1 MYAWRRFWAHCQ
13 VYKRYVYSY
22 GLVCPYTVFFS
33 PLSHLTDVWDPHVSG
48 FFNLPPSLSSHA
60 LSPGRAKPGPAAE
73 ARRTAG
79 AAIIPCSPRAT
90 PPPAPRPV
98 PCSPSRRPLS
108 SSPAPP
114 AADPGPGQR
123 ATGRAPPCWEVANRT
138 ASHRVGGSHASPRVG
153 RPSGLAAARPEGG
166 EVSRLSAPPPLLHP
180 VSSPGSPSPS
190 DALLYLPPLWSR

>member
-60 LSPGRAKPGPAAE
+60 LSPGRAKPGPAAQ

-79 AAIIPCSPRAT
+79 AAIVPCSPRA
-90 PPPAPRPV
+90 
-98 PCSPSRRPLS
+98 
-108 SSPAPP
+108 
-114 AADPGPGQR
+114 
-123 ATGRAPPCWEVANRT
+123 
-138 ASHRVGGSHASPRVG
+138 
-153 RPSGLAAARPEGG
+153 
-166 EVSRLSAPPPLLHP
+166 APPPYSPPRTLLAPALPLIQLPCAGGGGSRAWPMRHRP
-180 VSSPGSPSPS
+180 RATVLGGREPHREPPRRGVAREPPRREAVGARRSTPGG
-190 DALLYLPPLWSR
+190 R